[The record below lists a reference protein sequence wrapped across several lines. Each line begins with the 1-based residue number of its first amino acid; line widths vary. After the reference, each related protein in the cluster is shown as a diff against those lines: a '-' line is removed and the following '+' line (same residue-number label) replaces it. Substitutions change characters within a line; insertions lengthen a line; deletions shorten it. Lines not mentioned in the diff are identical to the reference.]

1 MPDGLNRSFRE
12 HVALRDPAAKGVV
25 MFESD
30 QHEFDEGFD
39 ELGHVAPPP
48 PLAKAVPAPVPA
60 AASSD
65 QSAADELRAMLKS
78 QPSPTP
84 SANVAP
90 AANVAVAE
98 PIVEDAEEEDD
109 EFDYETQQEMP
120 EFTDAAER
128 KEEPPPPAPK
138 KSLPI
143 WLIGG
148 FAALMVFAVFVVY
161 TATKPKD
168 NAPPPGDMGPGI
180 VAASGLRGHLNTRW
194 DGDRKTGKLAYQLH
208 IEPMEERWQPG
219 FSQVVLNP
227 AMPLSVN
234 IRLLDA
240 TGFALCGKEIAF
252 HFDPQKAGA
261 QVPMPSPVGANG
273 KKLSTAERNA
283 AYQAARQSAVTQ
295 MQAAEAVRERGKDV
309 FQSQTG
315 PDGLATAVNVQGS
328 LPCSPEQYKRA
339 SYWDLNTNFP
349 TLDEQA
355 VLLDPR
361 GAARQAKESEPGSH
375 SAKRVPRQPQ
385 TGFIIQGD
393 ERVMEYDSV
402 RGQLW
407 TQGRTFQI
415 DRRVGQVT
423 AAAWANN
430 NTLIHY
436 RCDQQAN
443 CALTAPGG
451 AAVLHARLN

>member
-1 MPDGLNRSFRE
+1 
-12 HVALRDPAAKGVV
+12 

-48 PLAKAVPAPVPA
+48 PLAKAVPEPVPQA

-78 QPSPTP
+78 QPSSTA
-84 SANVAP
+84 SASLVPQANAAP
-90 AANVAVAE
+90 VAVDE
-98 PIVEDAEEEDD
+98 PIIEDAEEED
-109 EFDYETQQEMP
+109 EFDYEMEQESA
-120 EFTDAAER
+120 EFTDPAER
-128 KEEPPPPAPK
+128 EEEPPPPPPK
-138 KSLPI
+138 KGIPL

-148 FAALMVFAVFVVY
+148 SAALIVFAIFVVY

-208 IEPMEERWQPG
+208 IEPMEDRWQAG
-219 FSQVVLNP
+219 FSRVVMNP
-227 AMPLSVN
+227 SMPLSVN

-252 HFDPQKAGA
+252 HFDPQNAGV
-261 QVPMPSPVGANG
+261 QVPAPSPVGLNG
-273 KKLSTAERNA
+273 KKLSMAERNA
-283 AYQAARQSAVTQ
+283 AYQAARQSAITQ
-295 MQAAEAVRERGKDV
+295 MQAAEAVREHGKDV
-309 FQSQTG
+309 FQGQTG
-315 PDGLATAVNVQGS
+315 PDGLVTAVNVQGS
-328 LPCSPEQYKRA
+328 LPCSPDQYKRA
-339 SYWDLNTNFP
+339 SYWDVNTNFP

-361 GAARQAKESEPGSH
+361 AARQAKESESGSH
-375 SAKRVPRQPQ
+375 SAKRVSRQPQ

-393 ERVMEYDSV
+393 ERVMEYDSA

-415 DRRVGQVT
+415 DRRIGQVT
-423 AAAWANN
+423 AMGWANN
-430 NTLIHY
+430 NTLVHY

-451 AAVLHARLN
+451 AAALHARLN

>member
-1 MPDGLNRSFRE
+1 
-12 HVALRDPAAKGVV
+12 
-25 MFESD
+25 
-30 QHEFDEGFD
+30 
-39 ELGHVAPPP
+39 
-48 PLAKAVPAPVPA
+48 
-60 AASSD
+60 
-65 QSAADELRAMLKS
+65 
-78 QPSPTP
+78 
-84 SANVAP
+84 
-90 AANVAVAE
+90 VAVAE
-98 PIVEDAEEEDD
+98 PIVEDAEEED
-109 EFDYETQQEMP
+109 EFNYEMEQEP
-120 EFTDAAER
+120 AEFTDPAER
-128 KEEPPPPAPK
+128 QEEPPPPPPK
-138 KSLPI
+138 KGLPL
-143 WLIGG
+143 WLMGG
-148 FAALMVFAVFVVY
+148 FAALVAFAVFVVY

-194 DGDRKTGKLAYQLH
+194 DGDRKTGKLSYQLH
-208 IEPMEERWQPG
+208 LEAMEDRWQAG

-227 AMPLSVN
+227 SMPLSVN

-252 HFDPQKAGA
+252 HFDPQNAKL
-261 QVPMPSPVGANG
+261 QVPMPATVGPNG
-273 KKLSTAERNA
+273 KRLSAVERNA
-283 AYQAARQSAVTQ
+283 AYQAARQSAVAQ

-315 PDGLATAVNVQGS
+315 PDGLVTAVNVQGA
-328 LPCSPEQYKRA
+328 LPCSPDQYKRA

-361 GAARQAKESEPGSH
+361 AAARQERESESGSH
-375 SAKRVPRQPQ
+375 PAKRVSRQPQ

-393 ERVMEYDSV
+393 ERVMEYDSA

-423 AAAWANN
+423 AMGWANN
-430 NTLIHY
+430 NTLVHY

-443 CALTAPGG
+443 CALSAPGG
-451 AAVLHARLN
+451 AAPLHARLN

>member
-1 MPDGLNRSFRE
+1 
-12 HVALRDPAAKGVV
+12 

-48 PLAKAVPAPVPA
+48 PLAKPVPEPVPA
-60 AASSD
+60 VASSD
-65 QSAADELRAMLKS
+65 QGTADELRAMLKA
-78 QPSPTP
+78 QPSPIA
-84 SANVAP
+84 SASVAP

-98 PIVEDAEEEDD
+98 PIVGAAEEEDD
-109 EFDYETQQEMP
+109 EEEEDEFDYEAEQETP
-120 EFTDAAER
+120 EFTDPAER
-128 KEEPPPPAPK
+128 QEEPLPVPPK
-138 KSLPI
+138 KGLPL

-148 FAALMVFAVFVVY
+148 LAALMAFAAFVVY
-161 TATKPKD
+161 TAMKPKD

-208 IEPMEERWQPG
+208 IEPMEDRWQAG
-219 FSQVVLNP
+219 FSHVVLNP
-227 AMPLSVN
+227 SIPLSVN
-234 IRLLDA
+234 MRLLDA
-240 TGFALCGKEIAF
+240 TGFALCGKDIAF
-252 HFDPQKAGA
+252 HFDPQNAGV
-261 QVPMPSPVGANG
+261 QVPMPSPVAANG
-273 KKLSTAERNA
+273 KKLSAAERNA
-283 AYQAARQSAVTQ
+283 AYQAARQSAVAQ
-295 MQAAEAVRERGKDV
+295 MQAAEAVREQGKDV

-315 PDGLATAVNVQGS
+315 PDGLVTAVNVQGS
-328 LPCSPEQYKRA
+328 LPCSPDQYKRA

-355 VLLDPR
+355 ALLDPR
-361 GAARQAKESEPGSH
+361 AAARQAKDSESGSH
-375 SAKRVPRQPQ
+375 SAKRVSRQPQ

-407 TQGRTFQI
+407 MRGRTFQI

-423 AAAWANN
+423 ATAWANN
-430 NTLIHY
+430 NTLVHY

-443 CALTAPGG
+443 CALSAPGG